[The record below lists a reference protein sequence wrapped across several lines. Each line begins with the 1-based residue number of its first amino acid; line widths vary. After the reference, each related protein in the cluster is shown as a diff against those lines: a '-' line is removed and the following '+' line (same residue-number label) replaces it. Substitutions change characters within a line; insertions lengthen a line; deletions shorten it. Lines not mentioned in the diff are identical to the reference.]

1 MKIRKL
7 QFNNN
12 KILGN
17 LELNFINPTTNVPY
31 DTILL
36 VGENGVGK
44 TTILTGISDFF
55 KWTGSFQMF

>member
-17 LELNFINPTTNVPY
+17 LELNFINPTITVP
-31 DTILL
+31 
-36 VGENGVGK
+36 
-44 TTILTGISDFF
+44 
-55 KWTGSFQMF
+55 